1 MFLNPLF
8 TGTAARG
15 STLWLLDSEPMR
27 AAIRRWGSAQE
38 SGLFATRGRKG
49 QLLGC
54 ASHEG
59 GGVSTLVTLG
69 VSTLRGITVLPDAER
84 EVLGYYQPTGEA
96 MADLLPDQEHPQV
109 RAPESSTQATAQSG
123 FALCFLNC
131 VDANVDG
138 LCLSTCLSCGSGVV
152 PMCPLC
158 VACSSS
164 MGMECAVQCA

>member
-59 GGVSTLVTLG
+59 SGVSTLITLG
-69 VSTLRGITVLPDAER
+69 VSTLRGITVLFWTKSIPRYTLQRA
-84 EVLGYYQPTGEA
+84 LPKP
-96 MADLLPDQEHPQV
+96 LLDPASPS
-109 RAPESSTQATAQSG
+109 AS
-123 FALCFLNC
+123 
-131 VDANVDG
+131 
-138 LCLSTCLSCGSGVV
+138 
-152 PMCPLC
+152 
-158 VACSSS
+158 
-164 MGMECAVQCA
+164 

>member
-69 VSTLRGITVLPDAER
+69 VSTLRGMTVLLDAER
-84 EVLGYYQPTGEA
+84 EVFGYYRHNG
-96 MADLLPDQEHPQV
+96 
-109 RAPESSTQATAQSG
+109 QA
-123 FALCFLNC
+123 
-131 VDANVDG
+131 
-138 LCLSTCLSCGSGVV
+138 VV
-152 PMCPLC
+152 N
-158 VACSSS
+158 
-164 MGMECAVQCA
+164 